1 MRRVRWIR
9 LAFVDVLGIQKS
21 VYIPASELE
30 AAFDGKV
37 TFDGGSIDGFVRGEE
52 IDMVLRP
59 DPATFTVLPWVEE
72 GQVEARIL
80 CDIAMPDGTAFE
92 GCSRTTLKRVLEDA
106 LERRA
111 RAALERGAVRHRDV
125 AQDACFD
132 LALLDPRQHGERRRI
147 GTQHHVDLFAAHE
160 PVDRAAVERH
170 LAVERRLELARRD
183 VDALLNPQ
191 HVDEREPDPA
201 HPSHLSPQ

>member
-106 LERRA
+106 GESSRASRRRSRSSTTSSSSNRTVRRRRA
-111 RAALERGAVRHRDV
+111 RPTPDRTSTSRRAIADRKCGSTRA
-125 AQDACFD
+125 
-132 LALLDPRQHGERRRI
+132 PRSKRWG
-147 GTQHHVDLFAAHE
+147 
-160 PVDRAAVERH
+160 
-170 LAVERRLELARRD
+170 
-183 VDALLNPQ
+183 
-191 HVDEREPDPA
+191 
-201 HPSHLSPQ
+201 S